1 MYIITWKIY
10 ENIEGLSPKNM
21 DEIGDATLFDTN
33 LMVLSLDGGKT
44 IVSGGQDGMNK
55 WLERNDMYLKYPNI
69 TTTGRA
75 IKSIM

>member
-33 LMVLSLDGGKT
+33 LMVLSLD
-44 IVSGGQDGMNK
+44 
-55 WLERNDMYLKYPNI
+55 
-69 TTTGRA
+69 
-75 IKSIM
+75 